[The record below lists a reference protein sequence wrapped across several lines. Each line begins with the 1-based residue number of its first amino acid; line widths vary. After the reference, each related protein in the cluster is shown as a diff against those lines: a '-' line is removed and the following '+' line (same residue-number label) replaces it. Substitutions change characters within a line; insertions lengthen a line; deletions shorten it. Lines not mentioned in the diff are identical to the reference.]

1 MVNREGVTALPQ
13 NLMKMEKEFNRS
25 TVREISQRI
34 QEVLSEY
41 CKGWDYELTING
53 GNFSADKVKLN
64 LEVRMKN
71 SDGTIV
77 VSDVSHTI
85 ADSAASRAGLK
96 LAGHFI
102 GSTWNVKGQTY
113 IVTGYNTKRRSYP
126 VALKRADGRLSKAT
140 VMFLAQGTQVTKPT
154 LEDFTK
160 WFTMDPDSD
169 AILESD
175 AEICDRVQS
184 YLENNYPIEDGDKF
198 FTLVDKFNEKGIA
211 KKWAKSA
218 YELLFREAPA
228 TMEHAYL
235 GMKVVY
241 KEATRGDKP
250 KNVRKSKSSAK

>member
-1 MVNREGVTALPQ
+1 
-13 NLMKMEKEFNRS
+13 MEKEFNRS
-25 TVREISQRI
+25 TVREISQKI

-64 LEVRMKN
+64 LEIRMKN

-77 VSDVSHTI
+77 VSDVSHSI

-96 LAGHFI
+96 LAGHLI
-102 GSTWNVKGQTY
+102 GSTWNVKGNVY
-113 IVTGYNTKRRSYP
+113 VVTGYNAKRRSYP
-126 VALKRADGRLSKAT
+126 VSLKREDGRLSKAP

-160 WFTMDPDSD
+160 WFTLDPDSD

-175 AEICDRVQS
+175 VEICDRVQG

-198 FTLVDKFNEKGIA
+198 FTLVDKFNELGIA
-211 KKWAKSA
+211 KKWAKRA
-218 YELLFREAPA
+218 YELLFKEAPA

-235 GMKVVY
+235 GLKVIY
-241 KEATRGDKP
+241 KEETRVSKP
-250 KNVRKSKSSAK
+250 RNVRKSGKTKSSAK

>member
-1 MVNREGVTALPQ
+1 
-13 NLMKMEKEFNRS
+13 MEKEFNRS
-25 TVREISQRI
+25 TVREISQKI
-34 QEVLSEY
+34 QEVLSDY
-41 CKGWDYELTING
+41 FKSGDYELTING

-77 VSDVSHTI
+77 VSDTSHSI
-85 ADSAASRAGLK
+85 ADSAANRAGLK
-96 LAGHFI
+96 FEGHLI
-102 GSTWNVKGQTY
+102 GSTWNVKGNIY
-113 IVTGYNTKRRSYP
+113 VVTGYNTKRRSYP
-126 VALKRADGRLSKAT
+126 VSLKRTDGRLSKAP
-140 VMFLAQGTQVTKPT
+140 VMFLSQGTQITRPT

-198 FTLVDKFNEKGIA
+198 FNLVDNFNDKGIA
-211 KKWAKSA
+211 KKWAKRA
-218 YELLFREAPA
+218 YELLFKEAPA

-235 GMKVVY
+235 GLKVIY
-241 KEATRGDKP
+241 KEETRVSKP
-250 KNVRKSKSSAK
+250 RNVRKSKSSAK